1 MSTSKKTVTLGEKI
15 SCMSYNRA
23 YNFNL
28 EWKKKR
34 KELSPGLA
42 FLLRKCRLYSWWSR
56 VYVGYSSGHLH
67 QRVEEHKVSAIGKD
81 IKSAH
86 KGSLDDLKVIVRLW
100 MIWKY
105 LILGL
110 ERWHNEKTKQN
121 NDIERIQKRALR
133 MIYSNTIMILQ
144 F

>member
-1 MSTSKKTVTLGEKI
+1 
-15 SCMSYNRA
+15 
-23 YNFNL
+23 
-28 EWKKKR
+28 
-34 KELSPGLA
+34 
-42 FLLRKCRLYSWWSR
+42 
-56 VYVGYSSGHLH
+56 
-67 QRVEEHKVSAIGKD
+67 
-81 IKSAH
+81 
-86 KGSLDDLKVIVRLW
+86 